1 MAVTSAV
8 QSRRWRAPN
17 VRSLAVGL
25 VFAMVLVACGGA
37 EPPVFGGP
45 DDLEGLE
52 LPEICDLLAEAERP
66 ETMTEEAYDAL
77 IASFV
82 ALCAQ
87 LGVELPPAGGPSAG
101 GPGSGGAGSGQDGRN
116 GDAADQH
123 GDASRTDSHLI
134 GADPFDDDV
143 RRRAIEEGP
152 QCDLSVVDLS
162 MSEVM
167 KAPAIGPMGSPPFDA
182 ALAKEQYRAPGLCLP
197 EPYRSEWLVI
207 ATAYEPLFDLLEAY
221 AAASNQGFEALVGLG
236 ERIGEI
242 EPQLA
247 ALESAEV
254 QSAVASTEAFFDK
267 LRATGAWDE
276 ADTASPWGRWWDSS
290 EFRQLWSDA
299 QSAAA
304 RSGALLPD
312 FPVVP

>member
-1 MAVTSAV
+1 MAGTPAV
-8 QSRRWRAPN
+8 KSRPLRGPKM
-17 VRSLAVGL
+17 RSVAVGL
-25 VFAMVLVACGGA
+25 VVAMALGACGGA
-37 EPPVFGGP
+37 QPPVFGGP

-52 LPEICDLLAEAERP
+52 LAEICDLLSEADRP
-66 ETMTEEAYDAL
+66 ATMPVEAYDAL
-77 IASFV
+77 IASFAV
-82 ALCAQ
+82 MCAQ
-87 LGVELPPAGGPSAG
+87 LGIQLRPSGAPSNGGAAGGGGSSADRRD
-101 GPGSGGAGSGQDGRN
+101 GATTDQQGDG
-116 GDAADQH
+116 D
-123 GDASRTDSHLI
+123 RTDGHLI

-143 RRRAIEEGP
+143 RRRAIEQGP
-152 QCDLSVVDLS
+152 QCDLAAVDLS

-207 ATAYEPLFDLLEAY
+207 AAAYEPLFDLLEAY
-221 AAASNQGFEALVGLG
+221 ADASNQGFEALVGLG
-236 ERIGEI
+236 ERIAEI

-254 QSAVASTEAFFDK
+254 QSAVASTDAFFAE
-267 LRATGAWDE
+267 LRETGAWD
-276 ADTASPWGRWWDSS
+276 AYDTASPWGRWWDSS

-304 RSGALLPD
+304 LGGALLPD
-312 FPVVP
+312 LPVVP